1 MNSPLNQMELGETR
15 AASRLLDVI
24 MGSTGPNDLCKQIVH
39 TEFSPDSARGCQLY
53 YLDGTSVLRK
63 IASYGQSAAV
73 DGELTAWDDSPLSEA
88 IRDKSTRTGS
98 VMVYGIKMFV
108 VAIPFVSNNVPT
120 GLMALVLDDLSLKM
134 EFSIGIADLF
144 SKIGA
149 FYLDT
154 LDFGSYSTGSIAE
167 ITGVEDLSSRQL
179 LILTHIDHN
188 LVNLEIAKILMLS
201 ESTIRQETVKI
212 YRALGVSNRAEAA
225 SKARV
230 LGLIPKRNLTIP
242 S

>member
-1 MNSPLNQMELGETR
+1 MELGETR

>member
-1 MNSPLNQMELGETR
+1 MELGETR

-39 TEFSPDSARGCQLY
+39 SDFSPDSARGCQLY

-63 IASYGQSAAV
+63 IASYGQSAAI
-73 DGELTAWDDSPLSEA
+73 DGEITAWDDSPLSEA
-88 IRDKSTRTGS
+88 IREKSIRTGL
-98 VMVYGIKMFV
+98 VMVDETKMLV
-108 VAIPFVSNNVPT
+108 IAVPFVSNNVPT
-120 GLMALVLDDLSLKM
+120 GLMAIVLDDLSLKM
-134 EFSIGIADLF
+134 EFSIGIAELF

-149 FYLDT
+149 FYLET
-154 LDFGSYSTGSIAE
+154 LDFGGVSTGSIPE
-167 ITGVEDLSSRQL
+167 ITSVEDLTSRQL
-179 LILTHIDHN
+179 LILSHIDHN

-225 SKARV
+225 SKARA
-230 LGLIPKRNLTIP
+230 LGIIPKRNLGVPT
-242 S
+242 